1 MAMSKE
7 KMPMIKEKVHPEEY
21 NMPLEEKL
29 IAAAIQYYLSVNP
42 SALARIIQPRVLTL
56 PDRNTGMPNI
66 LSSDIDGKELAR
78 LIDSAVKLA
87 VETDTPDCNGWKER
101 LSAITGVEA
110 VCNATPEFYEFLLD
124 CFRVMRWSRI

>member
-1 MAMSKE
+1 
-7 KMPMIKEKVHPEEY
+7 MIKEKVHPEEY

-78 LIDSAVKLA
+78 LIDSAVKRA
-87 VETDTPDCNGWKER
+87 GETDAPDFDGWKER
-101 LSAITGVEA
+101 LSAITGASV
-110 VCNATPEFYEFLLD
+110 VCNASPNFCEFLLD